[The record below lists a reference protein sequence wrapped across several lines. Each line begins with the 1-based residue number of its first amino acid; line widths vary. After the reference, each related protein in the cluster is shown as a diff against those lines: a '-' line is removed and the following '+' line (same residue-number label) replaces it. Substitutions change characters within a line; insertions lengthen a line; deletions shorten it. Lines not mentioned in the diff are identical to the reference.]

1 MQQLMYETHA
11 RAEQLQLERDAVIAR
26 SREIEERLLHALSR
40 EDGLKKVEAEQKDR
54 LERYEQA
61 LNQLNGWPLV
71 AASGNNI
78 SNVAASLNE
87 NTSPLA
93 LASRDMSRLNIAPS
107 LNIAPNLSPPLLGA
121 RMLND
126 RPLMMGGDPLGRP
139 GMYGLA
145 GSYVPNLGVGGPSL
159 VMPPPSYV
167 LPNHPPGRVISPVP
181 QVRSVQRSWSP
192 SKPLVV

>member
-1 MQQLMYETHA
+1 MGTRVSCKACVKAALIRQHSDPCA
-11 RAEQLQLERDAVIAR
+11 RAHTRRD
-26 SREIEERLLHALSR
+26 R

-61 LNQLNGWPLV
+61 LNQVFRGRASDTARTVACLPATPHVLLLARPRVRAHAYAQTETDRRDEQLNGWPLV

-107 LNIAPNLSPPLLGA
+107 ESLSLTLPP
-121 RMLND
+121 
-126 RPLMMGGDPLGRP
+126 
-139 GMYGLA
+139 
-145 GSYVPNLGVGGPSL
+145 
-159 VMPPPSYV
+159 
-167 LPNHPPGRVISPVP
+167 
-181 QVRSVQRSWSP
+181 
-192 SKPLVV
+192 